1 MKTAFLIGIVAFL
14 AGCAGATPRPR
25 NESEPEGRWQG
36 YFQRN
41 GLRQPMALELTQA
54 SSMWDGRFSAGE
66 NAVVL
71 ESVRVSGKNVHFEVP
86 GEAAT
91 FDGAVAGDKMEGS
104 VSGPVSGSF
113 NLTRL
118 EPWTP
123 YPFGP

>member
-14 AGCAGATPRPR
+14 AACAGASPRAQI
-25 NESEPEGRWQG
+25 EDEPQSRWQG

-41 GLRQPMALELTQA
+41 GLRQPMSLELTAA
-54 SSMWDGRFSAGE
+54 SSAWDGRFSAGE
-66 NAVVL
+66 NAVSL

-86 GEAAT
+86 AEAAT
-91 FDGAVAGDKMEGS
+91 FDGAVDGNKMEGS

-118 EPWTP
+118 DPWTP

>member
-14 AGCAGATPRPR
+14 AACAGATPRPQ

-36 YFQRN
+36 YFQRS